1 MASTRQILKRRNA
14 VTSMARVTRTFEMIS
29 TARYKKYSN
38 NRPPIVDFHDALTTA
53 AVLLSTSSK
62 PIDHP
67 LLQPNKAGC
76 RAIVAIGSRK
86 GLCGAYNVQVGKLVH
101 VHVKQAESRG
111 EALDVYTPVCR
122 LEGLLR
128 YQGVPLQEPLSD
140 LDELPTSEQITKL
153 ADHFV
158 SQYRAGEIDQL
169 GIVYMRYHS
178 TASQKAQTMTIL
190 PFGDLVDDLVT
201 RAKVTWPWPL
211 SLEDFEISPAV
222 DEMIDELIRKLV
234 HHSILNCFLDAALS
248 EHLARMVAM
257 RNATESADEMI
268 KELTGAYNR
277 ARQGQ
282 ITAELLDIVSG
293 SEAMA

>member
-1 MASTRQILKRRNA
+1 
-14 VTSMARVTRTFEMIS
+14 
-29 TARYKKYSN
+29 
-38 NRPPIVDFHDALTTA
+38 
-53 AVLLSTSSK
+53 
-62 PIDHP
+62 
-67 LLQPNKAGC
+67 
-76 RAIVAIGSRK
+76 
-86 GLCGAYNVQVGKLVH
+86 
-101 VHVKQAESRG
+101 
-111 EALDVYTPVCR
+111 
-122 LEGLLR
+122 
-128 YQGVPLQEPLSD
+128 
-140 LDELPTSEQITKL
+140 
-153 ADHFV
+153 
-158 SQYRAGEIDQL
+158 
-169 GIVYMRYHS
+169 
-178 TASQKAQTMTIL
+178 MTIL

-222 DEMIDELIRKLV
+222 DEMIDELVRKLV